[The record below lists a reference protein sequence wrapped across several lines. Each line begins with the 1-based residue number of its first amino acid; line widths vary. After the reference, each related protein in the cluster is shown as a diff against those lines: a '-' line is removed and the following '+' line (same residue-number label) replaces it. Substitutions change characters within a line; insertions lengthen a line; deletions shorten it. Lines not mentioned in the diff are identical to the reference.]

1 MNTGR
6 SPRHFAAATL
16 LGVAAVAATGCSVD
30 ALTGGAVSTSSYPP
44 VAALPAPTPGSST
57 LPAGFPTDIP
67 VVAGSYRLS
76 HTDGATRLEVAE
88 VTPSDLTKARQALD
102 DAGYRHESVLGQDM
116 YFNAAHTV
124 TVSGTDIGYG
134 YTLIYRVSPLPSIPG
149 MPSLPN
155 TTLPTFG

>member
-1 MNTGR
+1 MNTG
-6 SPRHFAAATL
+6 SLSRHLAAATL
-16 LGVAAVAATGCSVD
+16 LGAVAIATAGCSVD
-30 ALTGGAVSTSSYPP
+30 ALTGGAVSASSYPP
-44 VAALPAPTPGSST
+44 VAALPTPAIGSST
-57 LPAGFPTDIP
+57 LPADFPTDIP

-76 HTDGATRLEVAE
+76 RNADTTRLEVAE
-88 VTPSDLTKARQALD
+88 VTESDLTRARKALS

-134 YTLIYRVSPLPSIPG
+134 YTLIYRVSPLPSIAG